1 MKKKLH
7 CPRCKSEELNF
18 PQGENS
24 MGNIVCS
31 DCEYE
36 FPSIEALTRMIE
48 KNERIFSIFVA
59 LFIVFILPGMYMLLG
74 YSCLSYEIDVKGLL
88 KPLMM
93 IGLTKSGL
101 LVGGLAFFVVAGII
115 LWIIFELRR
124 KNNKMRIKR
133 KYIRKH
139 GYEE

>member
-18 PQGENS
+18 SQDENN
-24 MGNIVCS
+24 MEYILCS
-31 DCEYE
+31 NCEYE
-36 FPSIEALTRMIE
+36 FPSVETLTEMIE
-48 KNERIFSIFVA
+48 KNERTFNIFVA

-88 KPLMM
+88 NPLMM
-93 IGLTKSGL
+93 IGLTKAGL

-115 LWIIFELRR
+115 LWFIFELRG

-133 KYIRKH
+133 RYIRKH